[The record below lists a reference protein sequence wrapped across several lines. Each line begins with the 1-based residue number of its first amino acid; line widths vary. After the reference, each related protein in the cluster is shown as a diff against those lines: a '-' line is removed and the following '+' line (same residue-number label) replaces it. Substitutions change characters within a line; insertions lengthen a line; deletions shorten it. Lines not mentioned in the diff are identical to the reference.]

1 MQLCWSI
8 DPKERPPFSEIV
20 QVLEEIRDS
29 SFMGT
34 QQDEFVTL
42 QNGWREE
49 IEEMFVELKEKEQ
62 EIRNREEEM
71 SKLAEEQ
78 KKHEDELNRREV
90 AIHNKEMEL
99 FEKELL
105 YMIQEQGT
113 KPVPSKRKGK
123 LNQKRLNKIKHSK
136 AISSPSDFRH
146 HITVKHEQLPGSF
159 TLNNAEKNRQRAPSS
174 PETPPASPHSG
185 THRLRAIAVSSDN
198 SKMGT
203 WGPSTAKH
211 PSRNTAANVFHAGTW
226 SKSTTSIDKDSIRTA
241 SSTNTIVAEPA
252 DDMDNADASD
262 ANSTSD
268 TIADL
273 ITGAAEDQ
281 QHFDSLV
288 SDSTLTSPVGADA
301 HLESLPISSPEAY
314 DRQLSGEAEAS
325 TEGKNRYLPT
335 PKIEQKLGGGSL
347 RRAMLKQ
354 KTTKALTK
362 MAMMLASVGSG
373 FDVGIAN
380 TTAIHPKF
388 NSASDEHSKR
398 QPQRRDAHLA
408 AVRDGILPSQY
419 HEGAEGE
426 LYDASNTAGRTYNT
440 FSGMHVKHRPP
451 LPNTDLLNNHL
462 NGSMDFDYYAPPKDH
477 PPLPHRRANSVE
489 PTHSTHTN
497 TIERM
502 RRDNSKDR
510 RRRNISGE
518 RQKRGASVDR
528 NAAYDS
534 HFDRRRDKSTDR
546 TRSEINL
553 HRRRDLSGRD
563 PSVDR
568 IIPDSTTTSTIGL
581 LARREQSVDRANVS
595 NINTSS
601 EQHSDSDSDAEGG
614 NYVKLIEPLP
624 PVGRQASRQTSSES
638 NCSVFERNVTPRNS
652 STSKGRSSFTTSPG
666 YAMINYKDAS
676 PHYSPSSMH
685 HHGSQQLYGQHQTHH
700 HTSPQPI
707 RNHSPMNLS
716 SSSST
721 EANDYVNVNWKNDDI
736 PDEPPP
742 RPPRPNRLD
751 IKNPPNC
758 GVVGPPK
765 TQPRISRSQAGTPQS
780 SEDLLRSKFSP
791 GGSPPPPNHQQKT
804 LLPIDVDD
812 KKVAVDIRKPTLP
825 PKPCP
830 GTHHTVTTPN
840 SKYV

>member
-1 MQLCWSI
+1 
-8 DPKERPPFSEIV
+8 
-20 QVLEEIRDS
+20 
-29 SFMGT
+29 
-34 QQDEFVTL
+34 
-42 QNGWREE
+42 
-49 IEEMFVELKEKEQ
+49 
-62 EIRNREEEM
+62 
-71 SKLAEEQ
+71 
-78 KKHEDELNRREV
+78 
-90 AIHNKEMEL
+90 
-99 FEKELL
+99 
-105 YMIQEQGT
+105 
-113 KPVPSKRKGK
+113 
-123 LNQKRLNKIKHSK
+123 
-136 AISSPSDFRH
+136 
-146 HITVKHEQLPGSF
+146 
-159 TLNNAEKNRQRAPSS
+159 
-174 PETPPASPHSG
+174 
-185 THRLRAIAVSSDN
+185 
-198 SKMGT
+198 
-203 WGPSTAKH
+203 
-211 PSRNTAANVFHAGTW
+211 
-226 SKSTTSIDKDSIRTA
+226 
-241 SSTNTIVAEPA
+241 
-252 DDMDNADASD
+252 
-262 ANSTSD
+262 
-268 TIADL
+268 
-273 ITGAAEDQ
+273 
-281 QHFDSLV
+281 
-288 SDSTLTSPVGADA
+288 
-301 HLESLPISSPEAY
+301 
-314 DRQLSGEAEAS
+314 
-325 TEGKNRYLPT
+325 
-335 PKIEQKLGGGSL
+335 
-347 RRAMLKQ
+347 
-354 KTTKALTK
+354 
-362 MAMMLASVGSG
+362 VGSG